1 MCYGYK
7 LRPND
12 VLSMEYPHFIH
23 LAQNL
28 EAYREEESATTLR
41 LLFGDGKKEQT
52 TERPPETQA
61 ELHAL
66 FGGLGV

>member
-1 MCYGYK
+1 
-7 LRPND
+7 
-12 VLSMEYPHFIH
+12 MEYQHFIH
-23 LAQNL
+23 RAQNL